1 MPDIHW
7 VIARRRHLAKLAE
20 EASKKQAEQKQPKK

>member
-1 MPDIHW
+1 MPDINW

-20 EASKKQAEQKQPKK
+20 EAAKKQAEQAKEKK